1 MTFNTLLLIIFFLI
15 LSKVKCGRNITKSKI
30 ISNTKTTT
38 SKSIDYDINLKE
50 TLVSDSLDYQEN
62 KAEERATEPPEFDPN
77 SELVDENGIKVKS
90 EGVDTNSNKDKGKLR
105 GKSNQ
110 RIHFHCLK
118 L

>member
-1 MTFNTLLLIIFFLI
+1 MTFNTLLLILFFLI

-38 SKSIDYDINLKE
+38 SISNDYDINLKE
-50 TLVSDSLDYQEN
+50 TQDYQEN

-77 SELVDENGIKVKS
+77 SELVDENGIKVAS
-90 EGVDTNSNKDKGKLR
+90 EGVGTNSNKAKDKLR

-110 RIHFHCLK
+110 RIDFNCLK